1 VRTRLDT
8 KDLWLVLSAG
18 IIGMALTFVLVSATS
33 SYKKAVILTA
43 GVSLSAVGLAVWRH
57 FRAHEVV
64 LLRDNVLV
72 AVESGADIVFAP
84 DEALLH
90 PKLFLSAHGRPVV
103 VEQIWRDGQ
112 PTLADPT
119 AISKWRGGVIY
130 EGYLDASRPIKIRVS
145 NEGFSPA
152 VVHASIA
159 AIKE

>member
-1 VRTRLDT
+1 VRTKLDT
-8 KDLWLVLSAG
+8 KDLWLVFSAG
-18 IIGMALTFVLVSATS
+18 VVGMALTFVLVSSTS
-33 SYKKAVILTA
+33 SYKKAAIVA
-43 GVSLSAVGLAVWRH
+43 GGVSLSAFGLAVWRH

-72 AVESGADIVFAP
+72 AFESGADIVFAP

-90 PKLFLSAHGRPVV
+90 PKLFLSSHGRPVV

-112 PTLADPT
+112 PTLTGPT
-119 AISKWRGGVIY
+119 AITKWRQGVVY
-130 EGYLDASRPIKIRVS
+130 EGYLDASRPIKIRVR